1 MSLVLSLAYQLENI
15 FPQNNHKNNYSGIPQ
30 DMNAPV
36 LNYVD
41 GFMQNE
47 GSFIMYKWTV
57 S

>member
-1 MSLVLSLAYQLENI
+1 MSLVLSLGYQLENI

-36 LNYVD
+36 LIYVD